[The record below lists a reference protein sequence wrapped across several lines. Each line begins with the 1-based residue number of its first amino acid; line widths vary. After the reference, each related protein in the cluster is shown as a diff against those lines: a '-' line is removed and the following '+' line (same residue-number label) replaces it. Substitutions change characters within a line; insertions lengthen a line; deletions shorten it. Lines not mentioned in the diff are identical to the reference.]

1 MLCLE
6 QTMEDHGRASRRVF
20 TRTGA
25 LLICKVGHFNHKQF
39 RQLSFSS
46 ATPQTMF
53 PFLPCGIG
61 MNVISAGDSGEK
73 FNWEYSQ
80 QGYTY
85 LVSFYFGL

>member
-1 MLCLE
+1 
-6 QTMEDHGRASRRVF
+6 
-20 TRTGA
+20 
-25 LLICKVGHFNHKQF
+25 
-39 RQLSFSS
+39 
-46 ATPQTMF
+46 MF

-85 LVSFYFGL
+85 LVSFYLLIS